1 MARGARPG
9 ERRGGRAKGTPNKM
23 TVEKMRLAM
32 LAVADT
38 GTTRAVDVLGRV
50 TSEAYAMC
58 QKYGPTGS
66 EYNDDLYRKYLR
78 LTAETASRL
87 APYQTPQLTTLR
99 VSGDSKSPLVVRE
112 GVTSQEIMAE
122 LMDLIAET
130 GILPSPIGEGGGVI
144 DGTLQGIENRSD

>member
-38 GTTRAVDVLGRV
+38 GSTKAVDVLGRV
-50 TSEAYAMC
+50 ISEAYAMC

-66 EYNDDLYRKYLR
+66 EYDDELYRKYLR
-78 LTAETASRL
+78 LTAETAGRL

-99 VSGDSKSPLVVRE
+99 VGGDSKSPFVVRE
-112 GVTSQEIMAE
+112 GVTSQQVMSE
-122 LMDLIAET
+122 LMTMITET
-130 GILPSPIGEGGGVI
+130 GLLPSPLNGGGVV
-144 DGTLQGIENRSD
+144 DVTPLGTENRSG

>member
-38 GTTRAVDVLGRV
+38 GSTKAVDVLGRV
-50 TSEAYAMC
+50 ISEAYAMC
-58 QKYGPTGS
+58 QKFGPTGS
-66 EYNDDLYRKYLR
+66 EYDDELYRKYLR
-78 LTAETASRL
+78 LTAETAGRL

-99 VSGDSKSPLVVRE
+99 VSGDSKSPFVVRE
-112 GVTSQEIMAE
+112 GVTSQQVLAE
-122 LMDLIAET
+122 LMAMIAET
-130 GILPSPIGEGGGVI
+130 GLLPSPIGG
-144 DGTLQGIENRSD
+144 DGMINVMPKRMENRSG